1 MDGGKEGSSV
11 FGVTGGGSTLLF
23 EIKKFVFDEMAQL
36 VEVLV
41 VGTLNGSVF
50 LGRDETAFMPCP
62 VACSRIASVS

>member
-1 MDGGKEGSSV
+1 LDGDEEGSSV
-11 FGVTGGGSTLLF
+11 FGATGGGSTL

>member
-1 MDGGKEGSSV
+1 MRKEAAFLAQRV
-11 FGVTGGGSTLLF
+11 AVLHYMF
-23 EIKKFVFDEMAQL
+23 EIKKCVFDEMAQL

>member
-50 LGRDETAFMPCP
+50 LGRDKTAFMPCP